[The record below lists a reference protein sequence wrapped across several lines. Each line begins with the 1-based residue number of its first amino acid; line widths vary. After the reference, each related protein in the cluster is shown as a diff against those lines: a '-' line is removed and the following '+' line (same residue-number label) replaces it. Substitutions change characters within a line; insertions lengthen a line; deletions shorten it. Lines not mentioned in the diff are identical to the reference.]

1 MKTSEHKRNN
11 RMVDFRPD
19 EKNVVYVGEG
29 VTLNGAIHAQDIVVV
44 DGTVDGEV
52 TCSQLIVGQNGV
64 VNGTISVSDADIYGQ
79 IGTDISVK
87 QLLVVR
93 SSGRVEGKWVYGEIE
108 VEKGGVLA
116 GVAESTEFRSTERK
130 VVVREESAG
139 RTPFKKPELIVTQE
153 EDERSDNVR
162 VPSVASRALANR
174 KKIAL

>member
-1 MKTSEHKRNN
+1 MKMDDHKRNS

-87 QLLVVR
+87 QLLVIR

-116 GVAESTEFRSTERK
+116 GIAESTEFRSTERK
-130 VVVREESAG
+130 VVREEAAA
-139 RTPFKKPELIVTQE
+139 RTPFRKPELIVN
-153 EDERSDNVR
+153 EDEEAPQSVR
-162 VPSVASRALANR
+162 LPSAASRALASR

>member
-1 MKTSEHKRNN
+1 MKTNEHKRNS

-130 VVVREESAG
+130 VVREEASA
-139 RTPFKKPELIVTQE
+139 RHPFTKPELIVTQD
-153 EDERSDNVR
+153 DEHTEHVR

>member
-1 MKTSEHKRNN
+1 MKTNEPKGNSS
-11 RMVDFRPD
+11 MVDFRPD

-116 GVAESTEFRSTERK
+116 GIAESTEFRSTERK
-130 VVVREESAG
+130 VVREEAAA
-139 RTPFKKPELIVTQE
+139 RAPFKKPELIVTQQV
-153 EDERSDNVR
+153 DDRSDNVR